1 MNRARAPR
9 PDRHQHGASATA
21 CSQFGFG
28 EVQVGT
34 WILEVRPTGSH
45 PANVHARGESATT
58 PTPSSSRCGNALN
71 ARLDPTNWFRFILFL
86 SGFGSKEVS
95 STVSNNTVITRKPK
109 VPPVC
114 VCVVGR
120 CFTCLAFVI
129 CRVSCSRS
137 RRLAAIGGLEGLLAL
152 SLLSVGSPASSP
164 NEHHASLC
172 I

>member
-9 PDRHQHGASATA
+9 PDRHQHGASA
-21 CSQFGFG
+21 CSQFGR
-28 EVQVGT
+28 EVPK
-34 WILEVRPTGSH
+34 LEVRPTGSH
-45 PANVHARGESATT
+45 PANRHARGESATT

-114 VCVVGR
+114 VCVCRRTVLDL
-120 CFTCLAFVI
+120 TCLRDLSSVVFTFTKTRRRARGAPGPFWLAFG
-129 CRVSCSRS
+129 RV
-137 RRLAAIGGLEGLLAL
+137 
-152 SLLSVGSPASSP
+152 
-164 NEHHASLC
+164 ASLC
-172 I
+172 TE

>member
-9 PDRHQHGASATA
+9 PVRHQHGASA
-21 CSQFGFG
+21 CSQLLSGKFK
-28 EVQVGT
+28 
-34 WILEVRPTGSH
+34 LEVRPTGSH

-71 ARLDPTNWFRFILFL
+71 ARLDPTNWFDRFILFL

-95 STVSNNTVITRKPK
+95 STVTVITRKPK

-120 CFTCLAFVI
+120 CLTCLAFVI

-137 RRLAAIGGLEGLLAL
+137 RRLAAIKSWPFFFWLAFGR
-152 SLLSVGSPASSP
+152 V
-164 NEHHASLC
+164 ASLC
-172 I
+172 TE